1 MYNFYILTDILEP
14 FKEINRKD
22 FVTIYERL
30 RNKKDKK
37 IEMVKMNKKKINNK
51 C

>member
-22 FVTIYERL
+22 FETIYERL
-30 RNKKDKK
+30 INKKDKK
-37 IEMVKMNKKKINNK
+37 IEMVKINKKKD
-51 C
+51 